1 MSTDTPIELYPSD
14 NPRAY
19 RGTTVLQDARQRLSF
34 FLCNREG
41 AHVNLLDKS
50 LVEGGEKAAQ
60 PSEMPKFEDN
70 QAPRSAD
77 KLSVVLQFKVDFA
90 SYKKPTCV
98 QGEIIEPCQGQVSF
112 LLEPGHLRYAGIYLA
127 QIIVYYNK
135 DYPLATYYAYIT
147 IEENIGRPTAIGLL
161 TIPEVRMHLR
171 DTDPQLNTLLDEYEF
186 TEVEIMNALR
196 KPIDLWNEAL
206 PPVAPMTAA
215 NFPFRYNWLEA
226 TCGFLLRSAA
236 HRLRRNIL
244 NYNAGGI
251 SINDEPNYQ
260 LYENMAMKLIDDYKQ
275 WVTDKK
281 TSINMNIGFSSIGG
295 IGY

>member
-1 MSTDTPIELYPSD
+1 MSTTPVELYPSD

-19 RGTTVLQDARQRLSF
+19 RGTTVLQGARQRLSF
-34 FLCNREG
+34 FLCDRDG
-41 AHVNLLDKS
+41 KHVNLLDKS

-60 PSEMPKFEDN
+60 PSDMPAFSDN
-70 QAPRSAD
+70 QAPRSKD
-77 KLSVVLQFKVDFA
+77 KLSVVFQFKIEFGE
-90 SYKKPTCV
+90 YKKPV
-98 QGEIIEPCQGQVSF
+98 RVEGEILEAECGQVSF
-112 LLEPGHLRYAGIYLA
+112 LLEQCHLKRPGIYLA

-147 IEENIGRPTAIGLL
+147 IEEDMNAPNAVGIL

-171 DTDPQLNTLLDEYEF
+171 DTDPTLNTLLDEYEF
-186 TEVEIMNALR
+186 TETEIMNALR

-206 PPVAPMTAA
+206 PPVSPFTPA

-260 LYENMAMKLIDDYKQ
+260 LYENMAMKLIDDYKA
-275 WVTDKK
+275 WVSDKK
-281 TSINMNIGFSSIGG
+281 TSINMNIGFSSVGG